1 MRAPAAAAAALSAGD
16 DAAALRFGG
25 EVFEPLPSGGL
36 HWAAE
41 RTLIV
46 ADLHLEKLSSFA
58 PRGQLLPPYDTGLT
72 LARLA
77 ADLLRTGAER
87 VISLG
92 DGFHR
97 DAGTASLVAADR
109 AALEALT
116 GRAHWLWLSGNH
128 DPAPHALGGDC
139 LSHLAFGDLLL
150 AHEPRHGEAGLI
162 AGHLHP
168 AARVYLNGRSTRR
181 PCFVHDGRL
190 LVLPAYGASTGTLN
204 ILGPAFTGLFRFD
217 RLEVTMLGRDRLY
230 PVNPRRLVGG

>member
-1 MRAPAAAAAALSAGD
+1 MRGATAAAAQAAGD
-16 DAAALRFGG
+16 DPAALHFGG
-25 EVFEPLPSGGL
+25 EVFEPLPSGAL

-58 PRGQLLPPYDTGLT
+58 RRGQLLPPYDTGLT

-77 ADLLRTGAER
+77 ADLRRTGAER

-97 DAGTASLVAADR
+97 DAGTASLLATDR
-109 AALEALT
+109 AALETLT
-116 GRAHWLWLSGNH
+116 RRAHWLWLSGNH
-128 DPAPHALGGDC
+128 DPAPHELGGDC
-139 LSHLAFGDLLL
+139 LSHLACGNLLL
-150 AHEPRHGEAGLI
+150 AHEPRRGQAGLI

-181 PCFVHDGRL
+181 PCFVHDGNL
-190 LVLPAYGASTGTLN
+190 LILPAYGAATGTLN
-204 ILGPAFTGLFRFD
+204 ILGPAFAGLFRLD

-230 PVNPRRLVGG
+230 AVSPKRLVGG